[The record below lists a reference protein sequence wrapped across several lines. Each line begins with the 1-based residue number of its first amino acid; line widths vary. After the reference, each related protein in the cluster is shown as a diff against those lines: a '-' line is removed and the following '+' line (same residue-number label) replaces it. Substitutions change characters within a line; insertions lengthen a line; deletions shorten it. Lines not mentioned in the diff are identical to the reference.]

1 MNARN
6 SYDPQNQDTSGRFVP
21 AIVLIAVGAIFLLS
35 NLHIVRWH
43 EIWAYWPVAIIAVGL
58 YKVVDSDE
66 GSHRTGGAVMV
77 VVGGLLLANNLGY
90 LYFTW
95 NEMWPLLLIGVG
107 LLMLFDRIGLVRSSG
122 WRGRF
127 AMHDSSE
134 STANSLFETAVFS
147 GGKRRLVVPDFRGGK
162 VDAVFGGFEID
173 LRNCDIA
180 GDSAVL
186 ELNAVFG
193 GVEVRVP
200 ENWSVLCKGAG
211 VFGGYSDE
219 THHPV
224 PGQFPNM
231 KQLICK
237 GGAVF
242 GGVVLKN

>member
-6 SYDPQNQDTSGRFVP
+6 SYQPQGRDGSERFVP
-21 AIVLIAVGAIFLLS
+21 AIVLIAVGAIFFLS
-35 NLHIVRWH
+35 NLHILSWH
-43 EIWAYWPVAIIAVGL
+43 EIWAYWPVALIAVGL
-58 YKVVDSDE
+58 YKVVDSE
-66 GSHRTGGAVMV
+66 VTSHRTAGAVLIV
-77 VVGGLLLANNLGY
+77 IGGFLLAANLGY
-90 LYFTW
+90 VYFTW
-95 NEMWPLLLIGVG
+95 NEMWPLLLIGLGV
-107 LLMLFDRIGLVRSSG
+107 LLLVDRLGWVAGSG

-127 AMHDSSE
+127 AIHDASE
-134 STANSLFETAVFS
+134 TTASALFETAIFS

-200 ENWSVLCKGAG
+200 EHWIVVCKGAG
-211 VFGGYSDE
+211 VFGAFSDE
-219 THHPV
+219 TRHPDPNQV
-224 PGQFPNM
+224 PNR
-231 KQLICK
+231 KQLILK

-242 GGVVLKN
+242 GGVVIKN